1 MTESN
6 VSGRR
11 DPMEWIMVDTIEIG
25 SSARAHHFRHL
36 GAHMAAS
43 WSRHDAELHIHQATH
58 CPCVPLLQ
66 MIDKGLF
73 PTPPMPRPP
82 YASPYRTCHITQ
94 GLALGHVDSVL
105 HAYCILILRA
115 VHPGI
120 LTLLAQSAG
129 MQGTWRCET
138 RAGCG

>member
-43 WSRHDAELHIHQATH
+43 WSRHDAELHLHQATH
-58 CPCVPLLQ
+58 CPYVPLLQ
-66 MIDKGLF
+66 MIDEGLF
-73 PTPPMPRPP
+73 PRRQCPVLLTRLPIAPVTSHKDWHWDMLIQS
-82 YASPYRTCHITQ
+82 YMHI
-94 GLALGHVDSVL
+94 
-105 HAYCILILRA
+105 AY
-115 VHPGI
+115 
-120 LTLLAQSAG
+120 
-129 MQGTWRCET
+129 
-138 RAGCG
+138 